1 VTLFGEAQLSKLSIA
16 QDLTLLLRKGFHAK
30 ASTRNAEQTLVG
42 LWIPA
47 PIQTLFNESSIEGW
61 SMPIH
66 FSVSKGAIHIPKHGL
81 QDRHD
86 GHAIHGNSL
95 KDEAQCRLL
104 ELLPV
109 AVCRLDSAMAITA
122 GY

>member
-1 VTLFGEAQLSKLSIA
+1 MTLFGHAQLSKLRIA
-16 QDLTLLLRKGFHAK
+16 QDLTLLLRKSFHTK
-30 ASTRNAEQTLVG
+30 DSTRNAEQTLVS
-42 LWIPA
+42 LWIPG
-47 PIQTLFNESSIEGW
+47 PIQTLFNESSVKGW

-66 FSVSKGAIHIPKHGL
+66 FSVRKGAIHIPEHGL

-86 GHAIHGNSL
+86 SHAIHGNSL
-95 KDEAQCRLL
+95 KDEAQCRLPV
-104 ELLPV
+104 LLPV